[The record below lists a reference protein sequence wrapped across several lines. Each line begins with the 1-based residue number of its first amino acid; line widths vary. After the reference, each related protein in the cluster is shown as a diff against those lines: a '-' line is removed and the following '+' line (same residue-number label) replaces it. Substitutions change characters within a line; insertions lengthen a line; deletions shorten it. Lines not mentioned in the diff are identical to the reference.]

1 MILNALR
8 VATGTVPRATLEG
21 ENAELSRRFSA
32 EHTHLR
38 AELERIRVA
47 ADRLGVDPDPE
58 AIARVRAVDAFVVDV
73 LLPHEQAE
81 DLELYPVLAQVL
93 GGEDPTGTMSRGH
106 AEIIHL
112 ARRLDRILDD
122 IPPEE
127 LTGDDVQELRTVL
140 YGLYAVLRLHF
151 AQEDEGYFSMLE
163 DEAPTATAR

>member
-1 MILNALR
+1 M
-8 VATGTVPRATLEG
+8 
-21 ENAELSRRFSA
+21 
-32 EHTHLR
+32 
-38 AELERIRVA
+38 
-47 ADRLGVDPDPE
+47 
-58 AIARVRAVDAFVVDV
+58 

-112 ARRLDRILDD
+112 ARRLGRILDD
-122 IPPEE
+122 LPPEE

-151 AQEDEGYFSMLE
+151 AEEDEGYFSMLE